1 LIRVYTKTRHVDSI
15 HKFLHLINLEHEIF
29 TTKNPPSPEHE
40 LEPFDLGV
48 SYSYPRKI
56 TKNLLSIPSKGF
68 VNYHAAPLPEYKGW
82 LVYEEAIENK
92 ETHWGV
98 TLHVVDEH
106 YDTGPIIKRVNIELH
121 EPSVTKQQLGAIGH
135 WFMFHLFKQ
144 TIADVYDGNYSQEPQ
159 ITSAEEIFTK
169 NL

>member
-1 LIRVYTKTRHVDSI
+1 MIRVYTKTRHVDSI
-15 HKFLHLINLEHEIF
+15 HKFLDLINLEHEIF

-56 TKNLLSIPSKGF
+56 TKNLLSIPPKGF

-92 ETHWGV
+92 EQSNGLENFGIEEETPDLFDSNNLDNSNNEASEL
-98 TLHVVDEH
+98 TEETNSSEEDE
-106 YDTGPIIKRVNIELH
+106 
-121 EPSVTKQQLGAIGH
+121 
-135 WFMFHLFKQ
+135 F
-144 TIADVYDGNYSQEPQ
+144 
-159 ITSAEEIFTK
+159 EIPAFLRRQK
-169 NL
+169 N

>member
-1 LIRVYTKTRHVDSI
+1 MIRVYTKTRHVNSI
-15 HKFLHLINLEHEIF
+15 HKFLDSINLEHEIF
-29 TTKNPPSPEHE
+29 TTKNPPTTEHE
-40 LEPFDLGV
+40 FESFDLGV

-56 TKNLLSIPSKGF
+56 TKELLSIPSKGF

-92 ETHWGV
+92 EIHWGV
-98 TLHVVDEH
+98 TLHVIDEH

-121 EPSVTKQQLGAIGH
+121 EPPTTKEQLGAIGH

-144 TIADVYDGNYSQEPQ
+144 SIMDVYNGNY
-159 ITSAEEIFTK
+159 TSTVQVTDAEEIFAK

>member
-1 LIRVYTKTRHVDSI
+1 MIRVYTKTRHVDSI
-15 HKFLHLINLEHEIF
+15 HKFLDLINLEHEIF

-56 TKNLLSIPSKGF
+56 TKNLLSIPPKGF

-92 ETHWGV
+92 DLKPDPLKDGYHDHGCDM
-98 TLHVVDEH
+98 LR
-106 YDTGPIIKRVNIELH
+106 YFFINQFPIKRNKLI
-121 EPSVTKQQLGAIGH
+121 
-135 WFMFHLFKQ
+135 MR
-144 TIADVYDGNYSQEPQ
+144 NR
-159 ITSAEEIFTK
+159 
-169 NL
+169 

>member
-1 LIRVYTKTRHVDSI
+1 MIRVYTKIRHVESI
-15 HKFLHLINLEHEIF
+15 RKVLTSFNLEHEIF

-40 LEPFDLGV
+40 FEPFDLGV

-56 TKNLLSIPSKGF
+56 TKKLLDIPLKGF

-82 LVYEEAIENK
+82 LVYEEAIKNK

-98 TLHVVDEH
+98 TLHVMDEH
-106 YDTGPIIKRVNIELH
+106 YDTGAIIKRVNIELH
-121 EPSVTKQQLGAIGH
+121 EPPVTKEQLGSIGH

-144 TIADVYDGNYSQEPQ
+144 TIIDVYNENYSTTPQ
-159 ITSAEEIFTK
+159 ITSAEEIYAK

>member
-1 LIRVYTKTRHVDSI
+1 MIRVYTKTRHVNSI
-15 HKFLHLINLEHEIF
+15 DKFLNSIQLEHEIF
-29 TTKNPPSPEHE
+29 TTKSPPSPEHE
-40 LEPFDLGV
+40 FEPFDLGV

-56 TKNLLSIPSKGF
+56 TKELLSIPSKGF

-82 LVYEEAIENK
+82 LVYDEAIENK

-98 TLHVVDEH
+98 TLHEIDEH
-106 YDTGPIIKRVNIELH
+106 YDTGPIIKRVNINLH
-121 EPSVTKQQLGAIGH
+121 EPPVSKEQLGSIGH

-144 TIADVYDGNYSQEPQ
+144 TIADVYNGSYSSKSQ
-159 ITSAEEIFTK
+159 IVNAEEIYTK

>member
-1 LIRVYTKTRHVDSI
+1 LIRIYTKTRHVDSI
-15 HKFLHLINLEHEIF
+15 HKFLNSINLDHEIF

-40 LEPFDLGV
+40 FESFDLGV

-56 TKNLLSIPSKGF
+56 TKELLNIPSKGF
-68 VNYHAAPLPEYKGW
+68 INYHAAPLPEYKGW
-82 LVYEEAIENK
+82 LVYEEAIKNK

-121 EPSVTKQQLGAIGH
+121 EPPVTKEQLGSIGH

-144 TIADVYDGNYSQEPQ
+144 SIMDVYNGNYTTTTQ
-159 ITSAEEIFTK
+159 ITSAEEIYTK